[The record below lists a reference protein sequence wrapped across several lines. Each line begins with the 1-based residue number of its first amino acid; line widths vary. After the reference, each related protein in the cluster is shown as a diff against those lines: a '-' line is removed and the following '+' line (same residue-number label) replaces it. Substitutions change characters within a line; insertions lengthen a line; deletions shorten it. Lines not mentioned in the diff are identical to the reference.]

1 MRPTPIHHLSSS
13 PLSIFFPLAGVLFED
28 DYNYSQ
34 HLKTRGGEGADIY
47 EADPKAVAK
56 MENALEEKAKGLGIP
71 SDLLPSEYEE
81 EVGMLNLAAYVFLF
95 FFPIPPPPLYQAY
108 LPLRTLVRG
117 PFLTRTR
124 VCRHLR
130 IL

>member
-1 MRPTPIHHLSSS
+1 M
-13 PLSIFFPLAGVLFED
+13 FED

-95 FFPIPPPPLYQAY
+95 FFPVPPPSLSSIPPSKDIGAWSIFNPYACVQTLANS
-108 LPLRTLVRG
+108 LKGTKNNVESLRSTS
-117 PFLTRTR
+117 FF
-124 VCRHLR
+124 
-130 IL
+130 